1 MFKSTDGNEV
11 ILGASGSGK
20 TYVAKDEIRRIRA
33 EGKPIFI
40 IDAFGEYNALVKN
53 LGGAVVDSS
62 SDYTINPLDLTIRLG
77 EESGTERNLESK
89 ATFLINLVN
98 LIGGEKSEF
107 EGRDCGELIPIH
119 PSDFDKATSAIKEMY
134 LPYIAECR
142 EKNVDRDISIAPT
155 LKDLKETFAKAGLN
169 GAALTVELVEG
180 LSFINKHTYMPD
192 SDLVSV
198 NLGSCGERLR
208 NVYMF
213 IAVEHAVR
221 NAIRDYYYR
230 KKQFGSIF
238 IEEIQRLFYHDLVS
252 EQCVYNM
259 MVTWFKLTY
268 KYGYRIVGIT
278 QDVDLFDWCGIE
290 IEHLTETVIM
300 LKMCKHGRQ
309 MLVKNGLIGKEQADD
324 LQYDNCEPGEGYIR
338 KGDVLKKFK
347 QETAPDEYDRIRMTK
362 QVWFR

>member
-11 ILGASGSGK
+11 IFGASGSGK

-53 LGGAVVDSS
+53 LGGAVVDNK
-62 SDYTINPLDLTIRLG
+62 SDYAINPLDLTIRLG
-77 EESGTERNLESK
+77 NEQGTDNNLERK
-89 ATFLINLVN
+89 AVFLIGLINLIN
-98 LIGGEKSEF
+98 GGIIEF
-107 EGRDCGELIPIH
+107 EGREYGERLSIEPLQYEEAI
-119 PSDFDKATSAIKEMY
+119 AAIKEMY
-134 LPYIAECR
+134 APYIAECR

-169 GAALTVELVEG
+169 SAAEYAEFLGEQ
-180 LSFINKHTYMPD
+180 SFINRHTYMPD
-192 SDLVSV
+192 SDFVSV
-198 NLGSCGERLR
+198 NLRHVGAKLVSP
-208 NVYMF
+208 YMF
-213 IAVEHAVR
+213 IAAEYAVE
-221 NAIRDYYYR
+221 NAIRDCD
-230 KKQFGSIF
+230 KKRFGSIF

-324 LQYDNCEPGEGYIR
+324 LQYDNCEPGEGYIH

-347 QETAPDEYDRIRMTK
+347 QETAPDEYDRIYK
-362 QVWFR
+362 ANE